1 MPIAIKGALVGLG
14 IAAFLLL
21 VEYLMMVSA
30 KNERARRTKK
40 PPRFEDAERR
50 RIASMARFSFVIPPA
65 FAFFAWL
72 IWG

>member
-1 MPIAIKGALVGLG
+1 MAIAIKGALIGLG
-14 IAAFLLL
+14 VAGFLLL
-21 VEYLMMVSA
+21 VEYLMMVNA

-40 PPRFEDAERR
+40 PPQFEDAERR
-50 RIASMARFSFVIPPA
+50 RIGAMARFSFFIPPA

>member
-1 MPIAIKGALVGLG
+1 MPIAVKGALIGLAV
-14 IAAFLLL
+14 AAFLLL
-21 VEYLMMVSA
+21 LEYMMMVNA

-40 PPRFEDAERR
+40 PPQFEDAERR
-50 RIASMARFSFVIPPA
+50 RVAAMARFSIFIPPA